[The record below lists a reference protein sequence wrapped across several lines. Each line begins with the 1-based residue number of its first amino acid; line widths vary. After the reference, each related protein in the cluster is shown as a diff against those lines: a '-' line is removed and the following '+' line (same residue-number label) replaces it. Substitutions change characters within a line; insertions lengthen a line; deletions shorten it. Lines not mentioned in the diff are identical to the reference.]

1 MGKIKAFV
9 TGITGQDGSYLAELL
24 LKQGYIVHGVVRR
37 SSSFNRGRIEHLYKL
52 NGKETNK
59 FHLHYGDVSDALNIV
74 NLIKKI
80 EPDEIYHLGAQ
91 SHVSVSFELPGYTS
105 HVDALGTLNILES
118 IKLLGFEKKMKF
130 YNASTSEL
138 YGNVL
143 DNNPQ
148 DENTPFNPQS
158 PYAVAKLYSYHLTQV
173 YKESI
178 GLFACNG
185 ILFNHE
191 SPRRGENFITRKI
204 TLSIANIL
212 SGKQDKLHIGNLE
225 AKRDWGY
232 APEYVEAMYLM
243 LQQDE
248 PDNYV
253 IATGETHSVRE
264 FIEQAFQYVG
274 IEIEWEGKNE
284 NEVGKN
290 LKTGETLVVVDK
302 KYFRPLDV
310 NFLMGDYSKAK
321 DKLNWKPKTK
331 FKDLVKIIMQAD
343 LDLIR
348 KN

>member
-1 MGKIKAFV
+1 
-9 TGITGQDGSYLAELL
+9 
-24 LKQGYIVHGVVRR
+24 
-37 SSSFNRGRIEHLYKL
+37 
-52 NGKETNK
+52 
-59 FHLHYGDVSDALNIV
+59 
-74 NLIKKI
+74 
-80 EPDEIYHLGAQ
+80 
-91 SHVSVSFELPGYTS
+91 
-105 HVDALGTLNILES
+105 
-118 IKLLGFEKKMKF
+118 
-130 YNASTSEL
+130 
-138 YGNVL
+138 
-143 DNNPQ
+143 
-148 DENTPFNPQS
+148 
-158 PYAVAKLYSYHLTQV
+158 
-173 YKESI
+173 
-178 GLFACNG
+178 
-185 ILFNHE
+185 
-191 SPRRGENFITRKI
+191 
-204 TLSIANIL
+204 
-212 SGKQDKLHIGNLE
+212 
-225 AKRDWGY
+225 
-232 APEYVEAMYLM
+232 M

>member
-1 MGKIKAFV
+1 
-9 TGITGQDGSYLAELL
+9 
-24 LKQGYIVHGVVRR
+24 
-37 SSSFNRGRIEHLYKL
+37 
-52 NGKETNK
+52 
-59 FHLHYGDVSDALNIV
+59 
-74 NLIKKI
+74 
-80 EPDEIYHLGAQ
+80 
-91 SHVSVSFELPGYTS
+91 
-105 HVDALGTLNILES
+105 
-118 IKLLGFEKKMKF
+118 MKF
-130 YNASTSEL
+130 YNVLISEL
-138 YGNVL
+138 CSNVL

-158 PYAVAKLYSYHLTQV
+158 PYAVAKLYSYQLTQV